1 MRKKIIGRPN
11 ALQKLNSVA
20 PGVLNQQ
27 GTTRNVYH
35 LLKWTLDRSF
45 EFFTNLNNTNQLFKN
60 IDQNKL
66 ALGEALVVKRIFF
79 PVFTMDPMD
88 PTILNS
94 VETWDG
100 AGLANIIAGKLD
112 ITVGNQTII
121 KDLPIS
127 KAYYWCKNS
136 SNYSGF
142 AIELESEFVITQNTD
157 FKVNLK
163 QAGKFNGGMLVDNLY
178 FGVMLDGYGKI
189 LNIKKTL

>member
-1 MRKKIIGRPN
+1 MRKQIIGRPN
-11 ALQKLNSVA
+11 ALQKLSSVV
-20 PGVLNQQ
+20 GSNTLSQQ

-35 LLKWTLDRSF
+35 LLKFTLDRSF

-66 ALGEALVVKRIFF
+66 TQGEALVVRRLFF
-79 PVFTMDPMD
+79 PVFVVNDT
-88 PTILNS
+88 TLSNILS
-94 VETWDG
+94 WDS
-100 AGLANIIAGKLD
+100 AGLAHLIAGKLD
-112 ITVGNQTII
+112 ITVGNQTVV

-127 KAYYWCKNS
+127 KAYYWAKNS

-142 AIELESEFVITQNTD
+142 MIELESPIVIPNNID

-163 QAGKFNGGMLVDNLY
+163 QGGKFNGGEFPNNLY

-189 LNIKKTL
+189 LNFKKTL